1 MSLKPVLSDED
12 KKKIREKLKKLCEK
26 CWIKQGY
33 KKTNIK
39 SLCDEVGIS
48 IGTFYTIYPTK
59 EDLFLETIENIQM
72 RLSEKFFITNKSN
85 QTKTGFSESMKELLR
100 EYVNN
105 PILYNVNTADF
116 QSFISKLSEESITK
130 IKHYSFDLFKE
141 AIDLSNLK
149 LKIEA
154 DQAYGILS
162 ALLSTINAKDIL
174 SITCNYFEVIDFM
187 VDNLVNAIFY

>member
-1 MSLKPVLSDED
+1 MSLKPVLSNED
-12 KKKIREKLKKLCEK
+12 KEKIREKLKELCEK

-39 SLCDEVGIS
+39 SLCDKAEIS

-59 EDLFLETIENIQM
+59 EDLFLETIENIQR
-72 RLSEKFFITNKSN
+72 RLAENFFNTNKNN
-85 QTKTGFSESMKELLR
+85 QTTKGFSKSMKELLR
-100 EYVNN
+100 EYVSN
-105 PILYNVNTADF
+105 PILYNVNTSDF

-130 IKHYSFDLFKE
+130 IKYYSFDLFKK

-162 ALLSTINAKDIL
+162 ALLSTINAKDVL
-174 SITCNYFEVIDFM
+174 SVTCNYFEVIDFM
-187 VDNLVNAIFY
+187 VDNLVDSIFY

>member
-12 KKKIREKLKKLCEK
+12 KEKIREKLKELCEK
-26 CWIKQGY
+26 CWIEQGY

-39 SLCDEVGIS
+39 SLCDKTEIS
-48 IGTFYTIYPTK
+48 IGTFYTLYPAK
-59 EDLFLETIENIQM
+59 EDLFLETIENIQR
-72 RLSEKFFITNKSN
+72 RLAEKFFNTNKNN
-85 QTKTGFSESMKELLR
+85 QTTKGFSESMKELLR
-100 EYVNN
+100 EYVSN
-105 PILYNVNTADF
+105 PILYKVNTSDF
-116 QSFISKLSEESITK
+116 QSFISKLSEEAITK
-130 IKHYSFDLFKE
+130 IKYYSFDLFKE

-174 SITCNYFEVIDFM
+174 SVTCNYFEVIDFM
-187 VDNLVNAIFY
+187 VDNLVNSIFY